1 MFKSIYIRL
10 ALTNLKK
17 NKRSYV
23 PFLLTSIITIMMF
36 FDMYM
41 IMDNSGVREAGSG
54 QYAEYP
60 WIWYGDR
67 GHLCLHLLVLYE
79 QLFD

>member
-41 IMDNSGVREAGSG
+41 IMDNSGVREMPGA
-54 QYAEYP
+54 
-60 WIWYGDR
+60 DR
-67 GHLCLHLLVLYE
+67 VSLDLVW
-79 QLFD
+79 